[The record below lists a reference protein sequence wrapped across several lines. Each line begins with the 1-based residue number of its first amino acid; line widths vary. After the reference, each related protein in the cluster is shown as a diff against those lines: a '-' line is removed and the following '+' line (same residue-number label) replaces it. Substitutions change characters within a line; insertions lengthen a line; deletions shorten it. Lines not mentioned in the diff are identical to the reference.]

1 MKIEKSIKV
10 TREKKYKGNENKY
23 CKKKKIEVNNYTKA
37 RQNKQKH
44 MKQGK

>member
-1 MKIEKSIKV
+1 MKTNTVK
-10 TREKKYKGNENKY
+10 N
-23 CKKKKIEVNNYTKA
+23 IEVNNYTNA